1 MSAIS
6 AGADEDADLAAAIAA
21 SVAESFTKKKTASAP
36 LSSRR
41 DADARSASGGT
52 LGACADDQGD
62 VKNAFEH
69 FLLEPEPAM
78 NDVDAIDVAVR
89 GCGARARRRFRKAD
103 TVRSL
108 EAWVGR
114 ALGLDM
120 RRHQLATSFPR
131 KALTDPDATL
141 EQAGVRDKDALAVEP
156 KRG

>member
-1 MSAIS
+1 MRNVELIS
-6 AGADEDADLAAAIAA
+6 ASA
-21 SVAESFTKKKTASAP
+21 VAGPKESK
-36 LSSRR
+36 
-41 DADARSASGGT
+41 
-52 LGACADDQGD
+52 GD
-62 VKNAFEH
+62 STTTS
-69 FLLEPEPAM
+69 
-78 NDVDAIDVAVR
+78 
-89 GCGARARRRFRKAD
+89 ARRRFRKAD

-108 EAWVGR
+108 ETWVGR